1 MTKNK
6 TQKLFDRLPSEVV
19 YSKEESEMIFKKMN
33 TEIEIEERKNLYES
47 FKAEKKVGEIF
58 LNF

>member
-1 MTKNK
+1 
-6 TQKLFDRLPSEVV
+6 VV